1 MHLYLCNSKQI
12 LVASLMKKFIN
23 NAFNPKQKQ
32 KPQIITFQETFIK
45 PEKKKG
51 NLKITPWKI
60 TAVRLPSPSKIR

>member
-1 MHLYLCNSKQI
+1 
-12 LVASLMKKFIN
+12 MKKFIN